1 MQPRT
6 VALIVDDEFLART
19 MAAEIVA
26 GAGFD
31 VVEAP
36 NADEGMR
43 ILQAHSDIR
52 LVVTDIE
59 MPGSMDG
66 LELACAVR
74 HRWPSI
80 DVVVTSGR
88 WRPGSDELPD
98 CGRFMPKPFSPLDLA
113 EILRSFGAEPT
124 RPAGASAASEG

>member
-19 MAAEIVA
+19 MAADVVA
-26 GAGFD
+26 GAGFE

-43 ILQAHSDIR
+43 ILQGHPDIR
-52 LVVTDIE
+52 LLVTDIE

-74 HRWPSI
+74 QRWPNI

-88 WRPGSDELPD
+88 WRPGLDELPD

-113 EILRSFGAEPT
+113 EILKSFGPVAT
-124 RPAGASAASEG
+124 QPAGAPAAAEG